1 MIPHETHEERYRPAI
16 LSSELARKVE
26 LDVLEVHLRHLE
38 HVARVGQEDVA
49 ALAVLGHV
57 LVLALLEGFELGGVI
72 ALDPAGLVEADGL
85 PAALGVVLVLQAV
98 LDDFELELAHGA
110 DNLAPVELI
119 DEELG
124 HTFVHQLVNALG
136 QLFLLH
142 GVGVLDVLEHL
153 RREAGQ
159 AAEVELFALGQG
171 VAYLEGAV
179 VRQADDVARPGLV
192 DGSLALG
199 HELGG
204 AGEAHHLVVAYVVV
218 GRVARELARAHLAEG
233 DARAVV
239 GVDVGRNLED
249 EAGELGLVGLHD
261 ALLGLD
267 GTGAGGYLDEAVE
280 QLLDAEVVQR
290 RTEEHGSHFALEV
303 VVDIELGID
312 ALDELQLAA
321 QAVGQVG
328 ADALVQLL
336 GVDVYGH
343 LLGHYLLGGLE
354 EVEVLLVDVVDALEA
369 DAALDGPRQRTHV
382 DVELFL
388 ELVQQV
394 EGVLGLAVHLVDEDD
409 DGGVAHAAHFHE
421 LARLRLHTLGAVHHD
436 DDAID
441 GGQRAVGVFGEVLVT
456 GGVENVDLVV
466 LIVELHDGG
475 GDGDTALLLDVHP
488 VGRGGLLDFVALHGA
503 GHLYLSAEEQE
514 LLGERGLTGIG
525 VRDDCKRSSSFD
537 FLICCHIFSFIKF
550 SSIDKPMGWHAIH
563 KPAN

>member
-1 MIPHETHEERYRPAI
+1 M
-16 LSSELARKVE
+16 
-26 LDVLEVHLRHLE
+26 LEVHLRHLE

-49 ALAVLGHV
+49 PLAVLGHV
-57 LVLALLEGFELGGVI
+57 LVLALLEGFELGRVV
-72 ALDPAGLVEADGL
+72 ALDPAGLVEAHGF

-110 DNLAPVELI
+110 DNLAPVELV

-124 HTFVHQLVNALG
+124 HTFVHQLVDTLG
-136 QLFLLH
+136 QLLLLH

-159 AAEVELFALGQG
+159 AAEVELLALGQR

-192 DGSLALG
+192 NGSLSLG

-204 AGEAHHLVVAYVVV
+204 AGEAHHLVVAHVVV
-218 GRVARELARAHLAEG
+218 GRVARELARTYLAEG
-233 DARAVV
+233 DTRTVV

-249 EAGELGLVGLHD
+249 EAGELGLVGLHV

-267 GTGAGGYLDEAVE
+267 GTGAGGYLDEAI
-280 QLLDAEVVQR
+280 QKLLDTEVVQR
-290 RTEEHGSHFALEV
+290 RTEEHGSHLGLEV

-312 ALDELQLAA
+312 ALDEFQLAT
-321 QAVGQVG
+321 QAIGQVG
-328 ADALVQLL
+328 TDTLVQFL

-343 LLGHYLLGGLE
+343 LLRHHLFGGLE

-369 DAALDGPRQRTHV
+369 DAALDGPRQGTHV

-409 DGGVAHAAHFHE
+409 DGGIAHAAHFHE
-421 LARLRLHTLGAVHHD
+421 LACLRLHTLGAVHHD

-441 GGQRAVGVFGEVLVT
+441 GGQRAVGVFGKVLVT
-456 GGVENVDLVV
+456 GGVEDVDLVV
-466 LIVELHDGG
+466 LIVELHDRG
-475 GDGDTALLLDVHP
+475 GDGDTTLLLDVHP
-488 VGRGGLLDFVALHGA
+488 VGRGGFLDFVALDGA

-525 VRDDCKRSSSFD
+525 VRDDRKRSSSFD
-537 FLICCHIFSFIKF
+537 FLICCHIFSFSGMDYIFQF
-550 SSIDKPMGWHAIH
+550 SIFNFQFSISPSTR
-563 KPAN
+563 PAMPPNEGCRCHRFA